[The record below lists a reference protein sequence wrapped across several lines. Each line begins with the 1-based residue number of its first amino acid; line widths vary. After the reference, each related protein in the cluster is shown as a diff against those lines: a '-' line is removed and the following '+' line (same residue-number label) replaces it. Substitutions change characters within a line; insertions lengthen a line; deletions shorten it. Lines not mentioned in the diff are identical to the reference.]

1 MPWKD
6 FRLKTFVGDVCALS
20 DIYNSASSYP
30 TYFFGFSYMVI
41 AICIINIGN
50 ISICLLCIIR
60 ANVSFKKV
68 TAIFPLFYGDILYV
82 SPNSTKS
89 CHSVSEGRFLVV
101 VVILSEKVRTLFIVT
116 VAAAVSFSRNRGRSK
131 ISSRRI
137 N

>member
-1 MPWKD
+1 M
-6 FRLKTFVGDVCALS
+6 KTFVGDVCALS

-50 ISICLLCIIR
+50 ISIYLLCIIR

-68 TAIFPLFYGDILYV
+68 TAIFPLFCGDILYV

-89 CHSVSEGRFLVV
+89 
-101 VVILSEKVRTLFIVT
+101 
-116 VAAAVSFSRNRGRSK
+116 
-131 ISSRRI
+131 
-137 N
+137 